1 MGTKKERIR
10 NPDAN
15 LYFEIL
21 RRIARGEFHP
31 GQRLVEEELAS
42 EFQVSR
48 TPIREVLFKLEHD
61 GLVQRLRN
69 HGARVTSFTP
79 DDIEEIYEIRKCLE
93 CLGIRYATK
102 SLKLIDLLD
111 LEHRLEELHTA
122 RGTDLIHRQSELDV
136 EMHKLIV
143 SHSGNRR
150 LVAFLDNLSMLIHS
164 VRLLSHGVDQY
175 ARATT
180 DEHLAVIRALLR
192 RDADLAERLLGEHIE
207 ASKQRA
213 LGFFLKKDVGSKPL
227 RRTSVK
233 AHTQSKHGS
242 NVQPTENDEIL
253 SAQIKMEG

>member
-1 MGTKKERIR
+1 MGTKKDRAR

-21 RRIARGEFHP
+21 RKIARGDFHP

-48 TPIREVLFKLEHD
+48 TPIREVLFKLERD

-69 HGARVTSFTP
+69 HGARVTPFTP
-79 DDIEEIYEIRKCLE
+79 DDIEEIYEIRKSLE
-93 CLGIRYATK
+93 CLGIRHATK

-111 LEHRLEELHTA
+111 LEHRLEELRTVK
-122 RGTDLIHRQSELDV
+122 GTDLMHRQSELDV

-180 DEHLAVIRALLR
+180 DEHLAIVRALLR

-213 LGFFLKKDVGSKPL
+213 LEFFLKKNVGSKPL

-233 AHTQSKHGS
+233 
-242 NVQPTENDEIL
+242 VQPQGKHEGHVRPTESDRIQ
-253 SAQIKMEG
+253 SAETKMEG